1 LGTGIEIMK
10 LQIFYNGFKRTNSL
24 VIKDLEIL
32 QVIYKKS
39 FFDTDTRVLLA
50 EKTLSWQVEKNNK
63 EMQGTVL
70 PSDMN
75 DS

>member
-1 LGTGIEIMK
+1 MK